1 MTTPKIDVSP
11 DPTALATRMA
21 EWMVERIAGT
31 TGPFALNLSG
41 GSTPNPFYELLATE
55 HYRDAIDWR
64 RVHVFFGDERC
75 VPHDHEDSNY
85 RMADEAMI
93 AKVPIPKENVYPVRT
108 GLTSPEAAASD
119 YEEVLKSFYGKVT
132 LDIARPLFAFTL
144 LGLGE
149 DGHTASL
156 FPGTAALEERVKWV
170 TSIIGAKPEPR
181 ISMTYPI
188 LDSSAVTVFLV
199 AGAGKRD
206 ILKRVLDRDP
216 ALPASLIDPQGEFYV
231 FCDEAAHGDS

>member
-1 MTTPKIDVSP
+1 MTSPKIDVSP
-11 DPTALATRMA
+11 DATALAARMA
-21 EWMVERIAGT
+21 NWIVERIAGT

-41 GSTPNPFYELLATE
+41 GSTPKRLYGLLAGE
-55 HYRDAIDWR
+55 PYRGGVDWG
-64 RVHVFFGDERC
+64 RVHVFFGDERF
-75 VPHDHEDSNY
+75 VPHDHDDSNY
-85 RMADEAMI
+85 KMADEAMI
-93 AKVPIPKENVYPVRT
+93 ARVPIPRENVHPVRT
-108 GLTSPEAAASD
+108 DLASPEAAAAD
-119 YEEVLKSFYGKVT
+119 YEATLKAFYGKVT
-132 LDIARPLFAFTL
+132 LDIPRPLFAFTL

-156 FPGTAALEERVKWV
+156 FPGTAALDERVKWV
-170 TSIIGAKPEPR
+170 TSITGAKPEPR

-231 FCDEAAHGDS
+231 FCDEAAHG

>member
-1 MTTPKIDVSP
+1 MTTPRIDVSP
-11 DPTALATRMA
+11 DTTALATRMA
-21 EWMVERIAGT
+21 EWLVERIAGT

-41 GSTPNPFYELLATE
+41 GSTPKHFYELLASE
-55 HYRDAIDWR
+55 HYRESVDWG
-64 RVHVFFGDERC
+64 RVHVFFGDERF

-85 RMADEAMI
+85 RMADEALL
-93 AKVPIPKENVYPVRT
+93 AKVPIPEGNVHPVRT
-108 GLTSPEAAASD
+108 DLASPEAAAAA
-119 YEEVLKSFYGKVT
+119 YEETLKTFYGKAT
-132 LDIARPLFAFTL
+132 LDIPRPLFAFTL

-156 FPGTAALEERVKWV
+156 FPGTAALGERVKWV

-199 AGAGKRD
+199 AGAGKRE
-206 ILKRVLDRDP
+206 ILARVLDRDP

-231 FCDEAAHGDS
+231 FCDEAAAGAP

>member
-1 MTTPKIDVSP
+1 MSEPKIDVSP
-11 DPTALATRMA
+11 NATALATRMA
-21 EWMVERIAGT
+21 EWIVARIAGT

-41 GSTPNPFYELLATE
+41 GSTPKHLYEVLASE
-55 HYRDAIDWR
+55 PHRGSIDWK
-64 RVHVFFGDERC
+64 RVHIFFGDERF

-93 AKVPIPKENVYPVRT
+93 AKVPIPRENIFPVRT
-108 GLTSPEAAASD
+108 DMGSPEAAAAA
-119 YEEVLKSFYGKVT
+119 YEETLKTFYGKTT
-132 LDIARPLFAFTL
+132 LDIPRPLFAFTL

-156 FPGTAALEERVKWV
+156 FPGTAALNERLRWV
-170 TSIIGAKPEPR
+170 TSIVGAKPEPR
-181 ISMTYPI
+181 VSMTYPI

-199 AGAGKRD
+199 AGVGKRD

-231 FCDEAAHGDS
+231 FCDEAAHGG

>member
-1 MTTPKIDVSP
+1 MTTPRIDVSP
-11 DPTALATRMA
+11 DATALATRMA
-21 EWMVERIAGT
+21 EWLVERIAGT

-41 GSTPNPFYELLATE
+41 GSTPKHFYELLASE
-55 HYRDAIDWR
+55 HYRASVDWG
-64 RVHVFFGDERC
+64 RVHVFFGDERF

-85 RMADEAMI
+85 RMADEALI
-93 AKVPIPKENVYPVRT
+93 AKVPIPKENVYPVHT
-108 GLTSPEAAASD
+108 DMASPEAAAAA
-119 YEEVLKSFYGKVT
+119 YEETLKTFYGKVT
-132 LDIARPLFAFTL
+132 LDIQRPLFAFTL

-199 AGAGKRD
+199 AGAGKRE
-206 ILKRVLDRDP
+206 ILARVLERDP

-231 FCDEAAHGDS
+231 FCDEAAHGNV

>member
-1 MTTPKIDVSP
+1 MTTPRIDVSP
-11 DPTALATRMA
+11 DATALATRMA
-21 EWMVERIAGT
+21 EWIAERIAGT

-41 GSTPNPFYELLATE
+41 GSTPKRLYEVLASE
-55 HYRDAIDWR
+55 HHRGSIDWG
-64 RVHVFFGDERC
+64 RVHVFFGDERF
-75 VPHDHEDSNY
+75 VPHHHADSNY

-93 AKVPIPKENVYPVRT
+93 ARVPIPKGNVHPVQT
-108 GLTSPEAAASD
+108 GLATPEAAAAA
-119 YEEVLKSFYGKVT
+119 YEETLKTFYGKVT
-132 LDIARPLFAFTL
+132 LDIPRPLFAFTL

-156 FPGTAALEERVKWV
+156 FPGTAALGERVKWV
-170 TSIIGAKPEPR
+170 TSVTGAKPEPR

-206 ILKRVLDRDP
+206 ILRRVLDRDP

-231 FCDEAAHGDS
+231 FCDEAAHGEG